1 MKNENHFNDKN
12 QFLSEDELS
21 IWQDQTIQ
29 KLINQDRLH
38 FITEVETFN
47 RIFGKLNNYTPT
59 IPEKMERD
67 FIYNFIQEELDEY
80 KVAADD
86 GDIIGVMDA
95 FCDIMYV
102 LSAGIM
108 AYGLKDK
115 FLAAYNEVQQSNL
128 SKSCATEE
136 EADATAKFRAA
147 ASQRPCHFEKRG
159 DKYVVYRSEDR
170 KVQKSLSYFAPNL
183 KQFFTED
190 ELKNAKR

>member
-1 MKNENHFNDKN
+1 MENELENWKDQIIKQEIDK
-12 QFLSEDELS
+12 
-21 IWQDQTIQ
+21 
-29 KLINQDRLH
+29 DRLH
-38 FITEVETFN
+38 FISEVETFN
-47 RIFGKLNNYTPT
+47 QLFGKLNNYIPT

-115 FLAAYNEVQQSNL
+115 FLAAYSEVQASNL

-136 EADATAKFRAA
+136 EADATAKFRTA
-147 ASQRPCHFEKRG
+147 ASGRPCHFEKRG

>member
-1 MKNENHFNDKN
+1 MANNGYK
-12 QFLSEDELS
+12 
-21 IWQDQTIQ
+21 
-29 KLINQDRLH
+29 LH
-38 FITEVETFN
+38 FINEVEKFN
-47 RIFGKLNNYTPT
+47 QLFGKLNNYTPT

-80 KVAADD
+80 KEAADD
-86 GDIIGVMDA
+86 GDIIGVLDA

-115 FLAAYNEVQQSNL
+115 FTDAYNEVQESNL
-128 SKSCATEE
+128 SKSCSTEE

-183 KQFFTED
+183 RQFFTEE
-190 ELKNAKR
+190 ELKNTKR

>member
-1 MKNENHFNDKN
+1 MEKELENWKDQIIKQEIDK
-12 QFLSEDELS
+12 
-21 IWQDQTIQ
+21 
-29 KLINQDRLH
+29 DRLH
-38 FITEVETFN
+38 FISEVEIFN
-47 RIFGKLNNYTPT
+47 KLFGKLNNKVPT

-67 FIYNFIQEELDEY
+67 FIYNFILEELDEY
-80 KVAADD
+80 KHAAEE
-86 GDIIGVMDA
+86 GDIVEVLDA

-108 AYGLKDK
+108 AFGLKDK
-115 FLAAYNEVQQSNL
+115 FLAAYNEVQESNL

-159 DKYVVYRSEDR
+159 DKFVVYRSEDR

-183 KQFFTED
+183 RQFFTEE
-190 ELKNAKR
+190 ELKNAKQ

>member
-1 MKNENHFNDKN
+1 MENTN
-12 QFLSEDELS
+12 QFLNENQSLNEDELN
-21 IWQDQTIQ
+21 IWHDQAIQ

-67 FIYNFIQEELDEY
+67 FIYNFILEELDEY
-80 KVAADD
+80 KAAAEE
-86 GDIIGVMDA
+86 GNIVEVLDA

-115 FLAAYNEVQQSNL
+115 FLAAYNEVQASNL

-147 ASQRPCHFEKRG
+147 ASGRPCHFEKRS

-170 KVQKSLSYFAPNL
+170 KVQKSLSYFPPNL
-183 KQFFTED
+183 RQFFTED

>member
-1 MKNENHFNDKN
+1 MSQSKENYVPFV
-12 QFLSEDELS
+12 S
-21 IWQDQTIQ
+21 
-29 KLINQDRLH
+29 
-38 FITEVETFN
+38 EVEEFN
-47 RIFGKLNNYTPT
+47 ATMGKPNNYEPT
-59 IPEKMERD
+59 IPDKKEWMFVYD
-67 FIYNFIQEELDEY
+67 FILEELEEY
-80 KVAADD
+80 KHACETGNIVE
-86 GDIIGVMDA
+86 VLDA

-108 AYGLKDK
+108 AFGLKDK
-115 FLAAYNEVQQSNL
+115 FLAAYNEVQESNL

-159 DKYVVYRSEDR
+159 DKFVVYRSEDR

>member
-1 MKNENHFNDKN
+1 MKNELENWKDQIIKQEIDK
-12 QFLSEDELS
+12 
-21 IWQDQTIQ
+21 
-29 KLINQDRLH
+29 DRLY
-38 FITEVETFN
+38 FVNEVETFN
-47 RIFGKLNNYTPT
+47 AIFGKLNNKIPT

-67 FIYNFIQEELDEY
+67 FIYNFILEELDEY
-80 KVAADD
+80 KEAAEA
-86 GDIIGVMDA
+86 GDIVEVLDA

-108 AYGLKDK
+108 AFGLKDK
-115 FLAAYNEVQQSNL
+115 FLAAYNEVQESNL

-147 ASQRPCHFEKRG
+147 ASGRPCHFEKRG

-190 ELKNAKR
+190 ELKNAKQ

>member
-1 MKNENHFNDKN
+1 MEKELENWKDQIIKQEIDK
-12 QFLSEDELS
+12 
-21 IWQDQTIQ
+21 
-29 KLINQDRLH
+29 DRLH
-38 FITEVETFN
+38 FISEVETFN
-47 RIFGKLNNYTPT
+47 KLFGKLNNKVPT

-67 FIYNFIQEELDEY
+67 FIYNFILEELDEY
-80 KVAADD
+80 KHAAEE
-86 GDIIGVMDA
+86 GDIVEVLDA

-108 AYGLKDK
+108 AFGLKDK
-115 FLAAYNEVQQSNL
+115 FLAAYNEVQESNL

-159 DKYVVYRSEDR
+159 DRFVVYRSEDR

-183 KQFFTED
+183 RQFFTEE
-190 ELKNAKR
+190 ELKNAKQ

>member
-1 MKNENHFNDKN
+1 MENMEPNWE
-12 QFLSEDELS
+12 Q
-21 IWQDQTIQ
+21 IIQ
-29 KLINQDRLH
+29 KEIDTERLH

-47 RIFGKLNNYTPT
+47 QLFGKLNNKIPT

-67 FIYNFIQEELDEY
+67 FIYNFILEELNEY
-80 KVAADD
+80 KEAAEA
-86 GDIIGVMDA
+86 GDIVEVLDA

-108 AYGLKDK
+108 AFGLKDK

-183 KQFFTED
+183 RQFLTED
-190 ELKNAKR
+190 ELKNAKH

>member
-1 MKNENHFNDKN
+1 MEQELDNWNN
-12 QFLSEDELS
+12 QIIDSE
-21 IWQDQTIQ
+21 
-29 KLINQDRLH
+29 INKDRLH

-47 RIFGKLNNYTPT
+47 QLFGKLNNTTPT

-80 KVAADD
+80 KDAANE

-115 FLAAYNEVQQSNL
+115 FLDAYGEVQASNL
-128 SKSCATEE
+128 SKSCTTEE
-136 EADATAKFRAA
+136 EADATSKFRSA

-159 DKYVVYRSEDR
+159 DKFVVYRSEDR
-170 KVQKSLSYFAPNL
+170 KVQKSLSYFPPNL
-183 KQFFTED
+183 RQFFTED
-190 ELKNAKR
+190 ELKNAK

>member
-1 MKNENHFNDKN
+1 MEQELENWKDQIIKQEIDK
-12 QFLSEDELS
+12 
-21 IWQDQTIQ
+21 
-29 KLINQDRLH
+29 DRLH

-47 RIFGKLNNYTPT
+47 QLFGKLNNYTPT

-115 FLAAYNEVQQSNL
+115 FLASYNEVQQSNL

-136 EADATAKFRAA
+136 EADATAKFRTA

-190 ELKNAKR
+190 ELKNAK

>member
-1 MKNENHFNDKN
+1 MEQELENWKDQILKQEIDK
-12 QFLSEDELS
+12 
-21 IWQDQTIQ
+21 
-29 KLINQDRLH
+29 DRLH

-47 RIFGKLNNYTPT
+47 QLFGKLNNYTPT

-115 FLAAYNEVQQSNL
+115 FLNAYGEVQASNL

-183 KQFFTED
+183 RQFFTEK
-190 ELKNAKR
+190 ELKNAKN

>member
-1 MKNENHFNDKN
+1 MENTE
-12 QFLSEDELS
+12 QT
-21 IWQDQTIQ
+21 WQDQIIADQ
-29 KLINQDRLH
+29 IKKDRLH
-38 FITEVETFN
+38 FITEVEEFN
-47 RIFGKLNNYTPT
+47 HLFGKLNNKVPT

-80 KVAADD
+80 KAAAEE
-86 GDIIGVMDA
+86 GDIVEVLDA

-108 AYGLKDK
+108 AFGLKDK
-115 FLAAYNEVQQSNL
+115 FLAAYNEVQESNL

-183 KQFFTED
+183 RQFFTD
-190 ELKNAKR
+190 EEIKNTKN

>member
-1 MKNENHFNDKN
+1 MENTE
-12 QFLSEDELS
+12 QT
-21 IWQDQTIQ
+21 WQDQII
-29 KLINQDRLH
+29 KKEIDADRLH
-38 FITEVETFN
+38 FITEVEIFN
-47 RIFGKLNNYTPT
+47 KLFGKLNNYIPT

-115 FLAAYNEVQQSNL
+115 FLAAYGEVQASNL
-128 SKSCATEE
+128 SKSCTTEE
-136 EADATAKFRAA
+136 EADATAKYRAA
-147 ASQRPCHFEKRG
+147 ASQRPCHFEKRK

>member
-1 MKNENHFNDKN
+1 MENQLNDWK
-12 QFLSEDELS
+12 
-21 IWQDQTIQ
+21 DQIIKQ
-29 KLINQDRLH
+29 EIEKDRLH
-38 FITEVETFN
+38 FISEVETFN
-47 RIFGKLNNYTPT
+47 KLFGKLNNYTPI

-67 FIYNFIQEELDEY
+67 FIYNFILEELDEY
-80 KVAADD
+80 KVAAND

-115 FLAAYNEVQQSNL
+115 FLAAYGEVQASNL

-147 ASQRPCHFEKRG
+147 ASQKPCHFEKRG

-183 KQFFTED
+183 KQFFTDE
-190 ELKNAKR
+190 ELKNAKQ

>member
-1 MKNENHFNDKN
+1 MENELNEWKDQIIKQEIDKDRLYFISEVEHFN
-12 QFLSEDELS
+12 QL
-21 IWQDQTIQ
+21 
-29 KLINQDRLH
+29 
-38 FITEVETFN
+38 
-47 RIFGKLNNYTPT
+47 FGKLNNKIPT

-67 FIYNFIQEELDEY
+67 FIYNFIKEELDEY
-80 KVAADD
+80 KVAAEE
-86 GDIIGVMDA
+86 GDIVEVLDA

-115 FLAAYNEVQQSNL
+115 FLKAYAEVQASNL
-128 SKSCATEE
+128 SKSCSTEE

-147 ASQRPCHFEKRG
+147 ASGKECHYEKRG

-183 KQFFTED
+183 YQFFTKE
-190 ELKNAKR
+190 ELENVKR

>member
-1 MKNENHFNDKN
+1 MEKELENWK
-12 QFLSEDELS
+12 
-21 IWQDQTIQ
+21 DQILKQ
-29 KLINQDRLH
+29 EVEKDRLY
-38 FITEVETFN
+38 FVSEVEEFN
-47 RIFGKLNNYTPT
+47 QLFGKLNNKIPT

-67 FIYNFIQEELDEY
+67 FIYNFILEELDEY
-80 KVAADD
+80 KHAAEE
-86 GDIIGVMDA
+86 GDIVEVLDA

-108 AYGLKDK
+108 AFGLKDK
-115 FLAAYNEVQQSNL
+115 FLAAYNEVQESNL

-159 DKYVVYRSEDR
+159 DKFVVYRSEDR

-183 KQFFTED
+183 RQFFTEE
-190 ELKNAKR
+190 ELKNAKQ

>member
-1 MKNENHFNDKN
+1 MENTD
-12 QFLSEDELS
+12 QFLISDDELNKLND
-21 IWQDQTIQ
+21 WKDQIIKKQ
-29 KLINQDRLH
+29 IDQDRLY
-38 FITEVETFN
+38 FISEVEHFN
-47 RIFGKLNNYTPT
+47 ALFGKLNNLKPA

-80 KVAADD
+80 KVAAED
-86 GDIIGVMDA
+86 GDIVGVLGA

-115 FLAAYNEVQQSNL
+115 LLNAYNEVQASNL
-128 SKSCATEE
+128 SKSCTTEE

-147 ASQRPCHFEKRG
+147 ASGKPCHFEKRG

-183 KQFFTED
+183 KQFFTEE
-190 ELKNAKR
+190 ELKNV

>member
-1 MKNENHFNDKN
+1 MENTN
-12 QFLSEDELS
+12 QFLNENQSLNEDELN
-21 IWQDQTIQ
+21 IWHDQAIQ

-67 FIYNFIQEELDEY
+67 FIYNFILEELDEY
-80 KVAADD
+80 KAAAEE
-86 GDIIGVMDA
+86 GNIVEVLDA

-115 FLAAYNEVQQSNL
+115 FLAAYNEVQASNL

-147 ASQRPCHFEKRG
+147 ASQKPCHFEKRG

-183 KQFFTED
+183 RQFFTED

>member
-1 MKNENHFNDKN
+1 MEKELENWKDQIIKQEIDK
-12 QFLSEDELS
+12 
-21 IWQDQTIQ
+21 
-29 KLINQDRLH
+29 DRLY
-38 FITEVETFN
+38 FVNEVETFN
-47 RIFGKLNNYTPT
+47 AIFGKLNNKVPT

-67 FIYNFIQEELDEY
+67 FIYNFILEELDEY
-80 KVAADD
+80 KEAAEA
-86 GDIIGVMDA
+86 GDIVEVLDA

-108 AYGLKDK
+108 AFGLKDK
-115 FLAAYNEVQQSNL
+115 FLAAYNEVQESNL

-183 KQFFTED
+183 KQFFTEE

>member
-1 MKNENHFNDKN
+1 MENTE
-12 QFLSEDELS
+12 QT
-21 IWQDQTIQ
+21 WQDQII
-29 KLINQDRLH
+29 KKEIDKDRLH
-38 FITEVETFN
+38 FISEVETFN
-47 RIFGKLNNYTPT
+47 QLFGKLNNYIPT

-115 FLAAYNEVQQSNL
+115 FLAAYGEVQASNL

-159 DKYVVYRSEDR
+159 DKYIVYRSEDR

-183 KQFFTED
+183 KQFFTD
-190 ELKNAKR
+190 EEIKNTKR

>member
-1 MKNENHFNDKN
+1 MKNELENWKDQIIKQEIDK
-12 QFLSEDELS
+12 
-21 IWQDQTIQ
+21 
-29 KLINQDRLH
+29 DRLY
-38 FITEVETFN
+38 FVNEVETFN
-47 RIFGKLNNYTPT
+47 AIFGKLNNKVPT

-67 FIYNFIQEELDEY
+67 FIYNFILEELDEY
-80 KVAADD
+80 KEAAEA
-86 GDIIGVMDA
+86 GDIVEVLDA

-108 AYGLKDK
+108 AFGLKDK
-115 FLAAYNEVQQSNL
+115 FLAAYNEVQESNL

-183 KQFFTED
+183 KQFFTAE
-190 ELKNAKR
+190 ELKNAKQ

>member
-1 MKNENHFNDKN
+1 MANGYK
-12 QFLSEDELS
+12 
-21 IWQDQTIQ
+21 
-29 KLINQDRLH
+29 LH
-38 FITEVETFN
+38 FINEVEKFN
-47 RIFGKLNNYTPT
+47 FLFGKLNNYTPT
-59 IPEKMERD
+59 IPEKVERD
-67 FIYNFIQEELDEY
+67 FIYNFILEELDEY
-80 KVAADD
+80 KVAAEK
-86 GDIIGVMDA
+86 GDIVEVLDA

-115 FLAAYNEVQQSNL
+115 FLNAYEEVQASNL
-128 SKSCATEE
+128 SKSCGTEE

-183 KQFFTED
+183 RQFFTEE
-190 ELKNAKR
+190 ELNNAKLDQ

>member
-12 QFLSEDELS
+12 QFLSEDELN
-21 IWQDQTIQ
+21 IWQNQAIQ

-67 FIYNFIQEELDEY
+67 FIYNFILEELDEY
-80 KVAADD
+80 KAAAEE
-86 GDIIGVMDA
+86 GNIVEVLDA

-115 FLAAYNEVQQSNL
+115 FLNAYNEVQASNL

-159 DKYVVYRSEDR
+159 DKFVVYRSEDR

-183 KQFFTED
+183 NQFFTEE

>member
-1 MKNENHFNDKN
+1 MEQELNDVK
-12 QFLSEDELS
+12 
-21 IWQDQTIQ
+21 DQIIKQ
-29 KLINQDRLH
+29 EVDKDRLY
-38 FITEVETFN
+38 FISEVEQFN
-47 RIFGKLNNYTPT
+47 QLFGKLNNYTPT
-59 IPEKMERD
+59 IPSKLERD

-80 KVAADD
+80 KVAAED

>member
-1 MKNENHFNDKN
+1 MEQELNDVK
-12 QFLSEDELS
+12 
-21 IWQDQTIQ
+21 DQIIKQ
-29 KLINQDRLH
+29 EIDKDRLY
-38 FITEVETFN
+38 FISEVEQFN
-47 RIFGKLNNYTPT
+47 QLFGKLNNYTPT
-59 IPEKMERD
+59 IPSKLERD

-80 KVAADD
+80 KVAAED

-115 FLAAYNEVQQSNL
+115 FLDAYAEVQASNL
-128 SKSCATEE
+128 SKSCMTEA

-147 ASQRPCHFEKRG
+147 ASQKACHYEKRD

-170 KVQKSLSYFAPNL
+170 KVQKSLSYFPPNL
-183 KQFFTED
+183 LQFFTNK

>member
-1 MKNENHFNDKN
+1 MEQELENWKDQILKQEIDK
-12 QFLSEDELS
+12 
-21 IWQDQTIQ
+21 
-29 KLINQDRLH
+29 DRLH

-47 RIFGKLNNYTPT
+47 QLFGKLNNYTPT

-115 FLAAYNEVQQSNL
+115 FLNAYGEVQASNL

-183 KQFFTED
+183 KQFFTTE

>member
-12 QFLSEDELS
+12 QFLSEDELN
-21 IWQDQTIQ
+21 IWQSQIIQ

-47 RIFGKLNNYTPT
+47 KLFGKLNNYTPT

-67 FIYNFIQEELDEY
+67 FIYNFILEELDEY
-80 KVAADD
+80 KAAAEA
-86 GDIIGVMDA
+86 GDIVEVLDA

-108 AYGLKDK
+108 AFGLKDK
-115 FLAAYNEVQQSNL
+115 FLAAYNEVQESNL
-128 SKSCATEE
+128 SKSCVTEE

-159 DKYVVYRSEDR
+159 DKFVVYRSEDR

-183 KQFFTED
+183 RQFFTDE
-190 ELKNAKR
+190 ELKNAKQ

>member
-1 MKNENHFNDKN
+1 MEKELENWK
-12 QFLSEDELS
+12 
-21 IWQDQTIQ
+21 DQILKQ
-29 KLINQDRLH
+29 EVEKDRLY
-38 FITEVETFN
+38 FVSEVEEFN
-47 RIFGKLNNYTPT
+47 QLFGKLNNKIPT

-80 KVAADD
+80 KHAAED
-86 GDIIGVMDA
+86 GDIIEVLDA

-108 AYGLKDK
+108 AFGLKDK

-136 EADATAKFRAA
+136 EADATAKFRTA

-159 DKYVVYRSEDR
+159 DKFVVYRSEDR

-183 KQFFTED
+183 KQFFTEE

>member
-1 MKNENHFNDKN
+1 MKNTN
-12 QFLSEDELS
+12 QFLNEDELN
-21 IWQDQTIQ
+21 IWQDQAIQ
-29 KLINQDRLH
+29 RLISQDRLH

-108 AYGLKDK
+108 AYGLRDK

-183 KQFFTED
+183 RQFFTDE
-190 ELKNAKR
+190 ELKNAKQ